1 VDCESFLPGAPNNK
15 GHLQVA
21 FFGWRPLSKQD
32 PRQLLSFD
40 CRTQLAGYYH
50 QNLGDG
56 VLKML
61 KRLSALSL
69 FFLLISSANA
79 EPLWQL
85 VNVSSPTRDSIVL
98 PVNAVEAQAISVPAA
113 QLEQLAAGSDLTISL
128 ADGDLAYQITQL
140 QTFISGEK
148 GVQAALKSAGAYVLS
163 LTYDTND
170 LVATVYTPAG
180 KVRVL
185 ARRDGA
191 AYEGYLFSESD
202 QFIMLP
208 IDHGALSADH
218 HSRGTPTVL
227 ALVAESDVTISQTF
241 NEQVV
246 LIGDSVTATVDVV
259 NNTNAVISG
268 ETLVVSFI
276 FDKAEYQ
283 DSSAGCSV
291 KAVQYANG
299 VFNELQCPIQNLAPG
314 AKFTVAFTAK
324 TNINSRPQLN
334 SSAALG
340 QAYNDT
346 FIHVVHDVLKDS
358 DGDGISDFNEQL
370 LGTDPANAASGPEEG
385 RTVEIDLLFVY
396 SPKFVADSAS
406 GNPTLDLNQLV
417 QEANAMYANSEVG
430 LSFRAVGYRQV
441 NHVVSKLETTLT
453 AMAEKTAP
461 FEDLAYQRAVA
472 GADLVVF
479 MDGFSNPDD
488 EVCGIAFGGATGLLD
503 DFSSTEENQRYSAN
517 YAAGVP
523 GGQGAGCDNMTV
535 AHEIGHN
542 LGLDHSRV
550 QGEGTFPWSLGH
562 GVTGSFHT
570 IMAYDV
576 HFPDSPQLPLFS
588 NPRLFKCKEQACGV
602 DSAIEA
608 SGADA
613 VKSLNAVRFQVAR
626 YTQPRPTLTMLNA
639 TGAPSSAITRGGV
652 IRTNGEA
659 APDNS
664 FGSSFTGSDLLSLV
678 GSITLDPADVGKI
691 GRTHMVIDAGA
702 LGFFQVDPQGGY
714 VEWNGDPATL
724 LGSITPRPLQAMEEL
739 TVFKD
744 LSFNAIGIPQVSLMV
759 YFGYSIEG
767 TNSLVYTGTGT
778 PLVIH

>member
-1 VDCESFLPGAPNNK
+1 
-15 GHLQVA
+15 
-21 FFGWRPLSKQD
+21 
-32 PRQLLSFD
+32 
-40 CRTQLAGYYH
+40 
-50 QNLGDG
+50 
-56 VLKML
+56 ML
-61 KRLSALSL
+61 KRLAALSL
-69 FFLLISSANA
+69 FVMLISSANA

-98 PVNAVEAQAISVPAA
+98 PVNAVEAQAITFSVAGLA
-113 QLEQLAAGSDLTISL
+113 QLAAGSDLTISFAGNEL
-128 ADGDLAYQITQL
+128 EYQITQL

-148 GVQAALKSAGAYVLS
+148 GMQAALKSAGAHVLS
-163 LTYDTND
+163 LTYDAND
-170 LVATVYTPAG
+170 LLATVYTPAG
-180 KVRVL
+180 KLRVL
-185 ARRDGA
+185 ARRNGS
-191 AYEGYLFSESD
+191 AYEGYLFRESD

-208 IDHGALSADH
+208 IDQGALSADH
-218 HSRGTPTVL
+218 HSRGSPTVL

-246 LIGDSVTATVDVV
+246 LIGNPVTATIEVI

-276 FDKAEYQ
+276 FDKAAYQ

-291 KAVQYANG
+291 KAVQYADG
-299 VFNELQCPIQNLAPG
+299 VFNELQCPIENLAPG
-314 AKFTVAFTAK
+314 AKFTVAYTAQ

-340 QAYNDT
+340 QAYNDA
-346 FIHVVHDVLKDS
+346 FINVVHDVLKDS
-358 DGDGISDFNEQL
+358 DDDGISDFNEQL
-370 LGTDPANAASGPEEG
+370 LGTDPANVASGPQEG

-396 SPKFVADSAS
+396 TPKFVADSAS

-417 QEANAMYANSEVG
+417 QETNAMYANSEVG
-430 LSFRAVGYRQV
+430 LSFRAVGFRQV

-461 FEDLAYQRAVA
+461 FDDLQYQRAVA

-479 MDGFSNPDD
+479 MDGFRNEGD
-488 EVCGIAFGGATGLLD
+488 EVCGLAFGGATGLLG
-503 DFSSTEENQRYSAN
+503 DFSSTNENQRYSVN
-517 YAAGVP
+517 YAAGVT
-523 GGQGAGCDNMTV
+523 GGQGEGCDNMTV

-550 QGEGTFPWSLGH
+550 SGEGTFPWSLGH

-588 NPRLFKCKEQACGV
+588 NPRLLKCKEQACGV
-602 DSAIEA
+602 DSGNAT

-639 TGAPSSAITRGGV
+639 TGAPSSATTRGGV
-652 IRTNGEA
+652 LRTNGSA
-659 APDNS
+659 LPDNS
-664 FGSSFTGSDLLSLV
+664 FGASYTGADLLSLV
-678 GSITLDPADVGKI
+678 GSITLDPADVGKV
-691 GRTHMVIDAGA
+691 GRTHMVIAAAG
-702 LGFFQVDPQGGY
+702 LGFFQVDPQGSY

-744 LSFNAIGIPQVSLMV
+744 LSFNAIGIPQVSLEV

-767 TNSLVYTGTGT
+767 TNSLVYTGMGT
-778 PLVIH
+778 PLVIR

>member
-1 VDCESFLPGAPNNK
+1 
-15 GHLQVA
+15 
-21 FFGWRPLSKQD
+21 
-32 PRQLLSFD
+32 
-40 CRTQLAGYYH
+40 
-50 QNLGDG
+50 
-56 VLKML
+56 ML
-61 KRLSALSL
+61 KRFAALSL
-69 FFLLISSANA
+69 FFILISSANA

-85 VNVSSPTRDSIVL
+85 VNVASSSRNSIVL
-98 PVNAVEAQAISVPAA
+98 PVNAVDAQAISVSAA
-113 QLEQLAAGSDLTISL
+113 ELEQLVAGSDLTISL
-128 ADGDLAYQITQL
+128 AEGDFSYQITQL

-148 GVQAALKSAGAYVLS
+148 GVQAALKSADAYVLS
-163 LTYDTND
+163 LTYDAND

-180 KVRVL
+180 KLRVQ
-185 ARRDGA
+185 ARRDGSM
-191 AYEGYLFSESD
+191 YQGYLFSESD

-208 IDHGALSADH
+208 TDQGALPADH
-218 HSRGTPTVL
+218 SSRGYPTYL
-227 ALVAESDVTISQTF
+227 NLVAAADVTISQTF
-241 NEQVV
+241 NQQVV
-246 LIGDSVTATVDVV
+246 LIGDSITATVEVV
-259 NNTNAVISG
+259 NNTAAVISG

-283 DSSAGCSV
+283 DSSAGCSI
-291 KAVQYANG
+291 KAVQYADG
-299 VFNELQCPIQNLAPG
+299 VFNELQCPIENLAPG
-314 AKFTVAFTAK
+314 AKFTASYTAK
-324 TNINSRPQLN
+324 TNSNSRPQLG

-340 QAYNDT
+340 QAYNDA
-346 FIHVVHDVLKDS
+346 FINVVHDVLKDS
-358 DGDGISDFNEQL
+358 DADGISDFNEQL
-370 LGTDPANAASGPEEG
+370 LGTDPANVASGPQEG

-396 SPKFVADSAS
+396 TPKFVADSTS

-417 QEANAMYANSEVG
+417 QETNAMYANSEVG

-441 NHVVSKLETTLT
+441 NHVVSTLQTTLT

-461 FEDLAYQRAVA
+461 FEDLEYQRAVA

-488 EVCGIAFGGATGLLD
+488 EVCGIAFGGATGQLG
-503 DFSSTEENQRYSAN
+503 DFSSTAENQRYSAN
-517 YAAGVP
+517 YAAGVA

-550 QGEGTFPWSLGH
+550 QGTGTFPWSLGH

-626 YTQPRPTLTMLNA
+626 YTQPRPTLTMVNA

-652 IRTNGEA
+652 IRTNGA
-659 APDNS
+659 GSADNT
-664 FGSSFTGSDLLSLV
+664 FGNTYSGTDLLSLV
-678 GSITLDPADVGKI
+678 GSITVDPADVGKP
-691 GRTHMVIDAGA
+691 GRTHMVIDAGG

-714 VEWNGDPATL
+714 VSWNGDPATL

-744 LSFNAIGIPQVSLMV
+744 LSFNAIGIPQVSLVV

-767 TNSLVYTGTGT
+767 TSSLVYTGTGT
-778 PLVIH
+778 PLVIQ

>member
-1 VDCESFLPGAPNNK
+1 
-15 GHLQVA
+15 
-21 FFGWRPLSKQD
+21 
-32 PRQLLSFD
+32 
-40 CRTQLAGYYH
+40 
-50 QNLGDG
+50 
-56 VLKML
+56 ML
-61 KRLSALSL
+61 KQLSAILL
-69 FFLLISSANA
+69 FFMLISSSNA

-85 VNVSSPTRDSIVL
+85 VNVSSSTTNSIVL
-98 PVNAVEAQAISVPAA
+98 PVNAIEAQVISVPASVLA
-113 QLEQLAAGSDLTISL
+113 QLAAGSELTIN
-128 ADGDLAYQITQL
+128 ATEGEFVFQVTQL
-140 QTFISGEK
+140 QTFISGEN
-148 GVQAALKSAGAYVLS
+148 GVQAALKSAEPYMLS
-163 LTYDTND
+163 LTYDATD
-170 LVATVYTPAG
+170 LLATIYTPAG
-180 KVRVL
+180 KLRLL
-185 ARRDGA
+185 AMRSGA
-191 AYEGYLFSESD
+191 AYEGYVFRESD

-208 IDHGALSADH
+208 TDQGALQADH
-218 HSRGTPTVL
+218 SSRGSPTFVH
-227 ALVAESDVTISQTF
+227 LVAEADVTISQTF
-241 NEQVV
+241 NKQVV
-246 LIGDSVTATVDVV
+246 LIGDSVTATVEVV

-268 ETLVVSFI
+268 ETLVVSFV

-291 KAVQYANG
+291 KAVQYADG
-299 VFNELQCPIQNLAPG
+299 VFNELQCPMQNLAPG
-314 AKFTVAFTAK
+314 AKFTISYTAK
-324 TNINSRPQLN
+324 TNNNSRPQLS
-334 SSAALG
+334 SSAAVG
-340 QAYNDT
+340 NASNAESI
-346 FIHVVHDVLKDS
+346 FVVNDVLKDS
-358 DGDGISDFNEQL
+358 DGDGISDFNELL
-370 LGTDPANAASGPEEG
+370 LGTDPANPASGPQEG
-385 RTVEIDLLFVY
+385 QTVEIDLLFVHT
-396 SPKFVADSAS
+396 PKYVTDSSS
-406 GNPTLDLNQLV
+406 GNPTLELNQLL
-417 QEANAMYANSEVG
+417 QETNAMYANSEVG

-441 NHVVSKLETTLT
+441 NHVVGKLETTLT

-472 GADLVVF
+472 GADLVVL

-488 EVCGIAFGGATGLLD
+488 EVCGLAFGGATGQLG
-503 DFSSTEENQRYSAN
+503 DFSSAAENQRYSAN

-523 GGQGAGCDNMTV
+523 GGRGAGCDNKTV

-550 QGEGTFPWSLGH
+550 KGEGTFPWSLGH

-588 NPRLFKCKEQACGV
+588 NPRLNKCKEQACGV

-626 YTQPRPTLTMLNA
+626 YTQPRPTMSMLSA
-639 TGAPSSAITRGGV
+639 TGAASSALTRGGV
-652 IRTNGEA
+652 IRTNGTA
-659 APDNS
+659 LPDNS
-664 FGSSFTGSDLLSLV
+664 FGTNYSGSDLLSLV

-724 LGSITPRPLQAMEEL
+724 LGSVSPRPLQALEEL

-744 LSFNAIGIPQVSLMV
+744 LSFNAIGIPEVSLVV

-767 TNSLVYTGTGT
+767 TNTLIYTGTGT
-778 PLVIH
+778 PLVIR